1 MKTTT
6 VAAAAAAAVVFTSI
20 FMLVACAGGRSH
32 YGKTITDHLM
42 AKAPAGYSV
51 EIADIEELVP
61 LTVADS
67 IVILQDEFE
76 NNRKEY
82 IERLH
87 GVRSLSAMSPDN
99 AWRIKQEKVLSHSI
113 DSLENVPVP
122 AFYEGVPTG
131 KVLAVPVRCRY
142 VISAVGTSETIT
154 ETFDFWLTPD
164 GNKVLYQRRSK

>member
-6 VAAAAAAAVVFTSI
+6 AAAVFTSI

-32 YGKTITDHLM
+32 YGRTITDHLM

-51 EIADIEELVP
+51 EIADIEELAL

-67 IVILQDEFE
+67 ITIRQAEFE
-76 NNRKEY
+76 KDREGD
-82 IERLH
+82 IEHYR
-87 GVRSLSAMSPDN
+87 GVMRLSAMLPDGPD
-99 AWRIKQEKVLSHSI
+99 RQRREKALMRSI
-113 DSLENVPVP
+113 DSLENLSVP

-131 KVLAVPVRCRY
+131 RVLAVPVRCRY

-164 GNKVLYQRRSK
+164 GNKVMYQRRSK